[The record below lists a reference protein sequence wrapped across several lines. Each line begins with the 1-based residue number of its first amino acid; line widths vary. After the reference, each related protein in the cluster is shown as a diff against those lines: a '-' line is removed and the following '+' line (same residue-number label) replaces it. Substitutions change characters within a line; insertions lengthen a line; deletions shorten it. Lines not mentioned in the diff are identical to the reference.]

1 MRKFLTLLIVLFAAL
16 SVASCY
22 TTSGSGDILEPGQ
35 IDKSKSTKVTFYH
48 AMGQANQE
56 VIQDIIDRFQVEM
69 FEQYGVNVVVEQTS
83 QGDYDTLRQTIA
95 SSIAAG
101 NQPTSP

>member
-56 VIQDIIDRFQVEM
+56 VI
-69 FEQYGVNVVVEQTS
+69 
-83 QGDYDTLRQTIA
+83 
-95 SSIAAG
+95 
-101 NQPTSP
+101 